1 MNRTNP
7 ILVVEDDPLA
17 LEALT
22 DVLETTG
29 YSVIGASDGREGLE
43 RVYTSD
49 PAPFLI
55 LLDLGLPVIDGWE
68 FLRRQKNDAKIAH
81 IPVIIVTAIPSPRV
95 PEAAAVLKKPVKVDQ
110 LINLLAQYRC
120 RATAEN

>member
-1 MNRTNP
+1 MERANP

-22 DVLETTG
+22 DVLEVAG
-29 YSVIGASDGREGLE
+29 YTVVGASDGQEGLE

-68 FLRRQKNDAKIAH
+68 FLRRQKNDAKIAN
-81 IPVIIVTAIPSPRV
+81 IPVIIVTATPSPQV
-95 PEAAAVLKKPVKVDQ
+95 PAADAVLKKP
-110 LINLLAQYRC
+110 
-120 RATAEN
+120 